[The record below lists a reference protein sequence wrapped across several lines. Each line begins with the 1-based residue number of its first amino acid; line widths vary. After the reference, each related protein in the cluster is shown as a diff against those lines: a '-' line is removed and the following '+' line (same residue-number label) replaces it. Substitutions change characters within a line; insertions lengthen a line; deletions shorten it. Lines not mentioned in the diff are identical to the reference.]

1 MTSRRKVIHE
11 SIEILKSIALLQIV
25 MLLLLKTNH
34 TCVGHGP
41 NCNLKF
47 VKKIL
52 SKLQVFKFKRIA
64 LYVGPET
71 VGQSTKEDKN
81 KK

>member
-11 SIEILKSIALLQIV
+11 SIEILKSIVLLQIV

-41 NCNLKF
+41 NCNLQF

-52 SKLQVFKFKRIA
+52 SKLQVFKLKRIA
-64 LYVGPET
+64 L
-71 VGQSTKEDKN
+71 
-81 KK
+81 

>member
-1 MTSRRKVIHE
+1 MTSRRKVIHG
-11 SIEILKSIALLQIV
+11 SIEILKRIALLQIV

-52 SKLQVFKFKRIA
+52 SKLQVF
-64 LYVGPET
+64 
-71 VGQSTKEDKN
+71 
-81 KK
+81 

>member
-11 SIEILKSIALLQIV
+11 SIEILKSIALLQIA

-47 VKKIL
+47 VKKVL
-52 SKLQVFKFKRIA
+52 SKLQVFKFKRLA
-64 LYVGPET
+64 
-71 VGQSTKEDKN
+71 
-81 KK
+81 

>member
-11 SIEILKSIALLQIV
+11 SIEILKSIALLQIE

-34 TCVGHGP
+34 TCAGHGP

-47 VKKIL
+47 VKKVL
-52 SKLQVFKFKRIA
+52 SKLQVFKFKRLA
-64 LYVGPET
+64 
-71 VGQSTKEDKN
+71 
-81 KK
+81 

>member
-1 MTSRRKVIHE
+1 MTSRRKFILE
-11 SIEILKSIALLQIV
+11 SIEIQKSIALLQIV

-52 SKLQVFKFKRIA
+52 SKLQVFKFKRLA
-64 LYVGPET
+64 
-71 VGQSTKEDKN
+71 
-81 KK
+81 

>member
-52 SKLQVFKFKRIA
+52 SKLQVFKFKRLA
-64 LYVGPET
+64 
-71 VGQSTKEDKN
+71 
-81 KK
+81 

>member
-1 MTSRRKVIHE
+1 MTSRRKFILE

-52 SKLQVFKFKRIA
+52 SHCKKKGFEAAFLKCGHRAEKRGLSPI
-64 LYVGPET
+64 
-71 VGQSTKEDKN
+71 
-81 KK
+81 

>member
-1 MTSRRKVIHE
+1 MTSRRKFILE
-11 SIEILKSIALLQIV
+11 SIEIQKSIALLQIV

-52 SKLQVFKFKRIA
+52 SHYKKKGSEAVFLKRGHRAEKRGLSPIW
-64 LYVGPET
+64 P
-71 VGQSTKEDKN
+71 
-81 KK
+81 

>member
-47 VKKIL
+47 VKKIM
-52 SKLQVFKFKRIA
+52 SKLQVF
-64 LYVGPET
+64 
-71 VGQSTKEDKN
+71 
-81 KK
+81 

>member
-47 VKKIL
+47 VKKFF
-52 SKLQVFKFKRIA
+52 SRLQVFKFKRLA
-64 LYVGPET
+64 
-71 VGQSTKEDKN
+71 
-81 KK
+81 

>member
-11 SIEILKSIALLQIV
+11 SIEILKCIALLQIV

-64 LYVGPET
+64 L
-71 VGQSTKEDKN
+71 
-81 KK
+81 

>member
-25 MLLLLKTNH
+25 ILLLLKTNH

-64 LYVGPET
+64 L
-71 VGQSTKEDKN
+71 
-81 KK
+81 